1 MSRSRDQERDL
12 FRMLTEFHD
21 QVPGRLGHPPVVWVG
36 GDAKDPHPLEGVF
49 DDGED
54 VDGGA
59 VEQGDGEEVGRS
71 GSPSPDCVGTPP
83 GSAPT
88 CSARRGPRATY
99 DDAVAVLEDAARDP
113 GLPAGPGRG
122 DREDPGGAGRDPG
135 RAGQPARDS
144 LTRGP
149 CQVPTA
155 DARDGRRGHQPW
167 SVITTPVSA

>member
-1 MSRSRDQERDL
+1 MVSS
-12 FRMLTEFHD
+12 F
-21 QVPGRLGHPPVVWVG
+21 
-36 GDAKDPHPLEGVF
+36 
-49 DDGED
+49 
-54 VDGGA
+54 GA
-59 VEQGDGEEVGRS
+59 E
-71 GSPSPDCVGTPP
+71 
-83 GSAPT
+83 
-88 CSARRGPRATY
+88 GPRATY
-99 DDAVAVLEDAARDP
+99 DDAVAVLEDARADP

-155 DARDGRRGHQPW
+155 DARDGRRGNQPW